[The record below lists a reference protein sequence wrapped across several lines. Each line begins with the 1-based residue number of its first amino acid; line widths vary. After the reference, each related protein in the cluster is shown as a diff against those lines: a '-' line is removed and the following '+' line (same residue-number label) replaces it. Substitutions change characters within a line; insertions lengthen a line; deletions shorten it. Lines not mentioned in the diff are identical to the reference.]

1 MLNKPLFN
9 FIFIYFDRNHFINNV
24 SLNGFMGIKT
34 VLDCIIQVYP
44 LFNSLIVQSTFN
56 LPSEFINFFSREFKI
71 YLLQVKYASRISQ
84 LHYFQQKLLTLI
96 CVIYMQWCIGHGIS
110 LFILT
115 LIKIL
120 KSDWLKQ
127 NTTRSNIMLT
137 Y

>member
-9 FIFIYFDRNHFINNV
+9 FIFIYFQGNHFINNV

-71 YLLQVKYASRISQ
+71 YLLQVKYASRISK

-96 CVIYMQWCIGHGIS
+96 CVVYMQWWIGHGIS
-110 LFILT
+110 LFILP
-115 LIKIL
+115 LIEIL

-127 NTTRSNIMLT
+127 NTTRSDIMPP